1 MQVISQNRD
10 QFQDIR
16 EILQRHS
23 NLQSSLSK
31 LQKEESRI
39 DSDLKKLKNE
49 YSSYLKKKSS
59 EILML
64 NLENGKLENDLEVLF
79 VFIFVSYWSVFS
91 FIVFQISIL
100 ENNWS
105 VKDEHIIISPQ
116 PHITL
121 IYHS

>member
-1 MQVISQNRD
+1 MKKFEDFLVQVISQNRD

-79 VFIFVSYWSVFS
+79 VFIFVSY
-91 FIVFQISIL
+91 
-100 ENNWS
+100 
-105 VKDEHIIISPQ
+105 
-116 PHITL
+116 
-121 IYHS
+121 